1 MSENSLSDRLMATL
15 EQVQAMDGAAAKV
28 STDMM
33 DPDNNEADA
42 FSQDLPDVKVESI
55 SSSAEDEDNSDITTD
70 YKRSRDFTYAMQ
82 EVNLVML
89 KNACS
94 MACTTAHPRA
104 YDVVN
109 NIMATMR
116 GLNKDLMDFQK
127 TFYEGKGKKRL
138 LPAKEMPQGGGGDG
152 GGMEATVTTDGTSL
166 HLSIGPRPTT
176 QNIME
181 VIKQAREK
189 GIDVSKLNNQEIIEL
204 AQQADGVFGEA
215 EDGDSESE
223 G

>member
-28 STDMM
+28 GTDMM

-42 FSQDLPDVKVESI
+42 FSQEIPDVEVKNIE
-55 SSSAEDEDNSDITTD
+55 SSAEEEEGSDITTD
-70 YKRSRDFTYAMQ
+70 YKRARDITYALQ
-82 EVNLVML
+82 EVSIVML

-109 NIMATMR
+109 NIMTNMR
-116 GLNKDLMDFQK
+116 GLNKDLMDYQK

-138 LPAKEMPQGGGGDG
+138 LPAKELPQGGEGG
-152 GGMEATVTTDGTSL
+152 GGMEVGVTTDGTSV

-181 VIKQAREK
+181 VIKEARAK
-189 GIDVSKLNNQEIIEL
+189 GIDVSKLDNKQIIEM
-204 AQQADGVFGEA
+204 AQQADGVFEER
-215 EDGDSESE
+215 EDGGSESE
-223 G
+223 S